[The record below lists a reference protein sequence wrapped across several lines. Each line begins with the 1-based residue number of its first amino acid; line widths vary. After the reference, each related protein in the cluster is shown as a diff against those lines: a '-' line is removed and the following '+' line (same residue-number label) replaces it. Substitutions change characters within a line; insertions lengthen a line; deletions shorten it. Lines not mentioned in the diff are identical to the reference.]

1 MHCANRRRA
10 RRAVVAALILAVSLT
25 TAHTQT
31 ARDADLTRIRA
42 EIGRLRKR
50 LDDVRTQTRGAE
62 HDLEEADLELGI
74 RTNELQL
81 AIDMQSQL
89 EQQRHDLESQI
100 AAIASNVARE
110 KAFLRKRL
118 AVLYRLGGLSY
129 LRLLL
134 SIDDRRDP
142 VQAVSML
149 GFLVSRDAR
158 AVARFQTAG
167 EQLRARNA
175 DLTDRQQRLAGVR
188 RVVEQRQKEMASAR
202 AKKERMLASLRSEG
216 SQSEQKL
223 AELEE
228 KAKRLEHLLDA
239 LSRQNGTAPVA
250 AIDIRTVRGALAWPV
265 QGKII
270 EHFGK
275 QTNAKFS
282 TVTFNNGLKI
292 AAAPGAEVRSVFAGT
307 VLFSQ
312 WFKGYGNLVIL
323 DHGNRVFSLYGN
335 LKSPAVAV
343 GDRVNAGQTIAGV
356 GESEAAHSGY
366 LYFEIRQD
374 NKPEDPQKWLR

>member
-1 MHCANRRRA
+1 MHCANLRRA
-10 RRAVVAALILAVSLT
+10 PRAIAAALILAIGLT
-25 TAHTQT
+25 TAHSQT
-31 ARDADLTRIRA
+31 TRNPDLTRIRA
-42 EIGRLRKR
+42 EIERLRKR
-50 LDDVRTQTRGAE
+50 LDDVRSQTRSAE

-89 EQQRHDLESQI
+89 EQQQHEIEAQI
-100 AAIASNVARE
+100 SSIASGMARE
-110 KAFLRKRL
+110 KDFLRKRL
-118 AVLYRLGGLSY
+118 ATLYRLGGLSY
-129 LRLLL
+129 IRLLL

-149 GFLVSRDAR
+149 SFLVSRDAR
-158 AVARFQTAG
+158 AVSRFQAAR
-167 EQLRARNA
+167 EELRARSA
-175 DLTDRQQRLAGVR
+175 ELADRQQKLAGVR
-188 RVVEQRQKEMASAR
+188 LIVEQRQRSTAVAR
-202 AKKERMLASLRSEG
+202 AKKERMLTSLRSEG
-216 SQSEQKL
+216 NQSEQKL

-228 KAKRLEHLLDA
+228 KARRLEHLLSV
-239 LSRQNGTAPVA
+239 LSRQNGAAVA
-250 AIDIRTVRGALAWPV
+250 AIDIRTVQGALAWPV

-270 EHFGK
+270 EGFGK
-275 QTNAKFS
+275 QRNAKFS

-292 AAAPGAEVRSVFAGT
+292 AAAAGTEVRSVFAGT

-335 LKSPAVAV
+335 LKSPAVAI
-343 GDRVNAGQTIAGV
+343 GDRINAGQALAGV
-356 GESEAAHSGY
+356 GESEDAHSGY